1 MITSSIHPTALR
13 HGDVFALPVKVGV
26 FDKAPPPT
34 WCKVLDVDHLMTG
47 VQVHYHRLDD
57 ADAQAAS
64 VVTIPRT
71 ESVVL
76 RRPEGV
82 KRIAFAGASGTGK
95 TTRMNAVA
103 EALGLPVC
111 PVGSRSVAKELGF
124 ASPYDVDKALG
135 AREVFQRQLLARKI
149 AWEKDHEETGF
160 VTDRTHYDN
169 LAYTALHASTSIT
182 DAYLDSVVK
191 ASAIYTTIVFC
202 PMATFWNVGDDPA
215 RVKDRAYHEMFDI
228 LIDGILRRHVQK
240 GHTPSRLVVAG
251 SSDPKSLLLDMGWAK
266 P

>member
-111 PVGSRSVAKELGF
+111 PVGSRSVAAALGY
-124 ASPYDVDKALG
+124 ASPYDVDKAG
-135 AREVFQRQLLARKI
+135 ARSDFQRKLFDDKAT
-149 AWEKDHEETGF
+149 WEKDHENTGF

-169 LAYTALHASTSIT
+169 LAYTALHAATSVT
-182 DAYLDSVVK
+182 DGYLASVVQ

-202 PMATFWNVGDDPA
+202 PMSVFWNVGDDPA

-228 LIDGILRRHVQK
+228 LLYGLLQRYAQK
-240 GHTPSRLVVAG
+240 GNGPGYVITSTR
-251 SSDPKSLLLDMGWAK
+251 SDPQWLLTCMGWAK